1 MPNCC
6 CKCCCVPICGTCVG
20 LKRQET
26 AKMNEWFL
34 KELPPKGAPSCF
46 ERCYFCRCG
55 MDPIPI
61 TVPDKFTGVT
71 YQMGGSKRCQT
82 MQQGKWD
89 NEKRRLVLPIQYPGT
104 WALGDHNWCMA
115 CGWDFLRLCKCQYVF
130 SFDEE
135 LKHGLIVP
143 QINCCC
149 CLPCFPAWC
158 PVPTCCLKFTMTEM
172 EDSTDGL
179 KWHRNS
185 YICGSESKGGYYT
198 LVKIL
203 DKDSNKTE
211 FYDQMVTENEPTMLM
226 AY

>member
-104 WALGDHNWCMA
+104 WALGDHNWCMVR
-115 CGWDFLRLCKCQYVF
+115 CLRYNVILLVILSPLGLRVGF
-130 SFDEE
+130 SS
-135 LKHGLIVP
+135 LVQVSI
-143 QINCCC
+143 
-149 CLPCFPAWC
+149 CF
-158 PVPTCCLKFTMTEM
+158 FI
-172 EDSTDGL
+172 
-179 KWHRNS
+179 R
-185 YICGSESKGGYYT
+185 
-198 LVKIL
+198 
-203 DKDSNKTE
+203 
-211 FYDQMVTENEPTMLM
+211 
-226 AY
+226 